1 MERKSMSEITI
12 TLSIEEIDDVLSN
25 LDQCRSEGYFN
36 GNDPAFSAME
46 KLQNAYFSW
55 KEGDE

>member
-1 MERKSMSEITI
+1 MSEITI